1 MTELRIREHFD
12 HYTVEANQ
20 QGEWKDLFNRRF
32 LSRDWAEIY
41 IAVLVNKTKLYTYNS
56 KFVPYAEPI
65 LN

>member
-20 QGEWKDLFNRRF
+20 QGEWKDLFCRRF
-32 LSRDWAEIY
+32 LDRGMADVY
-41 IAVLVNKTKLYTYNS
+41 IAVLVNKSKIYTYNQT
-56 KFVPYAEPI
+56 FVPYREPI

>member
-20 QGEWKDLFNRRF
+20 QGAWADLFHRRF
-32 LSRDWAEIY
+32 LDRGMADVY